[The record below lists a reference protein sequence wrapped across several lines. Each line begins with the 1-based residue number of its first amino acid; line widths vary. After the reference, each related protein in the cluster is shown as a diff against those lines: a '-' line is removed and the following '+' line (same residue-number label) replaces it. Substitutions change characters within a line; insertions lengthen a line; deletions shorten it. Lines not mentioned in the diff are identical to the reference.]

1 MREYLNNK
9 FKIAQ
14 LSKSVTATQ
23 ALENSDETLAL
34 IAGEYQTVNALMN
47 KVAMAFSGSTIDCE
61 SVGSSSTENE
71 LESEIATT
79 MQNLNDIYSAA
90 SSILLDA
97 SAAAVVKHAVDP
109 AILKELKANIIQHLA
124 EHRSGILLP
133 VTALQKH
140 FSQRHSTFMTAAE
153 ESYTVTSCELETI
166 RTAVFDTCKDFFT
179 HIPPNQLC
187 EAEKFEII
195 LQDTLSS
202 CTEAALVRAFP
213 EMPVTE
219 LQIVK
224 EAIDTTIHGLISQ
237 YANLLVEKI
246 TQEQRRRM
254 LPSVTNLREGAN
266 RAYRAASAT
275 LSSAKSAA
283 RSTLYSAGSAAQRLM
298 NRHRENVC
306 IDGDTV
312 LSPIPSASFSSVPTP
327 NLTDGSAQVN
337 PQANEQPTATY
348 EDYDPS
354 NDDNDLSVVI

>member
-1 MREYLNNK
+1 MRQYLNNK

-34 IAGEYQTVNALMN
+34 IAGEYQTAHTLMN
-47 KVAMAFSGSTIDCE
+47 KVAMALRGSAIDRE
-61 SVGSSSTENE
+61 SVGSSNTENE

-90 SSILLDA
+90 SSIFLDA
-97 SAAAVVKHAVDP
+97 AAAAVIKHRLDP
-109 AILKELKANIIQHLA
+109 KIHEELKANIIQHLGK
-124 EHRSGILLP
+124 HRSAILLP
-133 VTALQKH
+133 ITELQKH
-140 FSQRHSTFMTAAE
+140 FSQQHSRLMTAAE
-153 ESYTVTSCELETI
+153 ESYTVASGELETI
-166 RTAVFDTCKDFFT
+166 RAVVFDTCKDFFI
-179 HIPPNQLC
+179 HIPRHQLC
-187 EAEKFEII
+187 EAEKFESI

-224 EAIDTTIHGLISQ
+224 EAIDTTIHQLISQ

-246 TQEQRRRM
+246 TQEQHRQM
-254 LPSVTNLREGAN
+254 LLSVTNLREGAN

-283 RSTLYSAGSAAQRLM
+283 RSTLYSAGSAAQKLM
-298 NRHRENVC
+298 YRHRENIC

-312 LSPIPSASFSSVPTP
+312 LSPLQSASFSSVPTP

-337 PQANEQPTATY
+337 PQANPQPTATY
-348 EDYDPS
+348 EDYDLS